1 MAAYLID
8 TNHLNRLI
16 DPGHPVRARFV
27 AGLGAGDTFSLIVSL
42 ITEAVSGFSIL
53 PRAARNW
60 TEWHTIRPSLILR
73 PRDETDARE
82 AAALQVALRRQG
94 RQLATV
100 DALIATVALRYDL
113 TLLTIDGDFM
123 PVPTLRVESWLP

>member
-1 MAAYLID
+1 M
-8 TNHLNRLI
+8 
-16 DPGHPVRARFV
+16 
-27 AGLGAGDTFSLIVSL
+27 
-42 ITEAVSGFSIL
+42 
-53 PRAARNW
+53 
-60 TEWHTIRPSLILR
+60 IRPSLILR
-73 PRDETDARE
+73 PLDETDALE

>member
-1 MAAYLID
+1 VVDYLID

-16 DPGHPVRARFV
+16 DLGHPVRARFV
-27 AGLGAGDTFSLIVSL
+27 AGLGAGDTFSLILPL

-60 TEWHTIRPSLILR
+60 TQWHTIRPSLVLL
-73 PRDETDARE
+73 PLDETDALD

-100 DALIATVALRYDL
+100 DALIATVTLRYDL
-113 TLLTIDGDFM
+113 TLLTTDGDFVA
-123 PVPTLRVESWLP
+123 VPTLRVENWLP

>member
-1 MAAYLID
+1 MADYLVD

-16 DPGHPVRARFV
+16 DPGHPFRARFA
-27 AGLGAGDTFSLIVSL
+27 AGLGAGDTFSLILPL
-42 ITEAVSGFSIL
+42 ITETVSGFSIL

-60 TEWHTIRPSLILR
+60 TEWHTIRPSLMLR
-73 PRDETDARE
+73 PLDETDALE

-100 DALIATVALRYDL
+100 DALIAVVALRYDL
-113 TLLTIDGDFM
+113 TLLTTDGDFA
-123 PVPTLRVESWLP
+123 PVLTLQVESWLP